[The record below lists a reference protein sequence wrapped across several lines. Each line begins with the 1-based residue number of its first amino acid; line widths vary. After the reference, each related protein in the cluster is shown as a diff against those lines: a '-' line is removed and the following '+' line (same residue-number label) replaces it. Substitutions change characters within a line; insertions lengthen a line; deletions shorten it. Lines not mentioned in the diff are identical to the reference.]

1 MYRAPGQGAK
11 RFAASDSRYA
21 IRNMSVTVIIGSQWG
36 DEGKGKAI
44 DYFARDAD
52 FVARYNGGNNAG
64 HTVINDLGTFKIHL
78 VPSGIFYPH
87 TINLMG
93 NGMVIDPQVLIDEMK
108 MVRDAGVDF
117 EKRLH
122 IAQRAH
128 LIMPYH
134 KLLDGLYEEAKGAGA
149 TGTTRRGIGPAFAD
163 KISYNGLR
171 WADFVGKTFDE
182 RLQVQIGLKNKIIVA
197 LGGDAL
203 DYENVREEY
212 WNYYE
217 QLKPYITELAP
228 IVQKGLAQNK
238 KFLLEQAMGSL
249 LDTDWGVYPY
259 VTASST
265 LASAATTGL
274 GIPPRKIS
282 RIIGVT
288 KAYSTRVGGGPM
300 PTEMADDHPA
310 RVQLGEIAATTGRVR
325 RAGWL
330 DLVPVRFTAQLNG
343 TDGLFLTKLDTLS
356 GIDELKI
363 CVGYKLDGKP
373 VEFSTLESSG
383 MARVE
388 PVYRTVRGWKQDI
401 QGIRKFGDLPK
412 NAQGYVETIEK
423 ITAVPVRF
431 IGTGPDRASVIK
443 R

>member
-1 MYRAPGQGAK
+1 MP
-11 RFAASDSRYA
+11 
-21 IRNMSVTVIIGSQWG
+21 VTVIVGSQWG

-64 HTVINDLGTFKIHL
+64 HTVVNELGTFKIHL

-87 TINLMG
+87 TQCLMG
-93 NGMVIDPQVLIDEMK
+93 NGMVIDPQVLLDEMK
-108 MVRDAGVDF
+108 ELQNAGVRL
-117 EKRLH
+117 ERRLH

-134 KLLDGLYEEAKGAGA
+134 KTLDGLYELAKGAGA

-171 WADFVGKTFDE
+171 WADFVGNTFDE
-182 RLQVQIGLKNKIIVA
+182 RLAVQIGLKNKIITA
-197 LGGDAL
+197 LGGDAF
-203 DYENVREEY
+203 DYEDVRETY
-212 WNYYE
+212 WNYYA
-217 QLKPYITELAP
+217 QLKPYIAELAP
-228 IVQKGLAQNK
+228 MVQKGLEHGK

-249 LDTDWGVYPY
+249 LDTDWGVYPF
-259 VTASST
+259 VTASTT

-300 PTEMADDHPA
+300 PTELPDDHPA
-310 RVQLGEIAATTGRVR
+310 REQLSETAATTGRKR

-330 DLVPVRFTAQLNG
+330 DLVAVRFTAQING
-343 TDGLFLTKLDTLS
+343 TDALFVTKLDTLT
-356 GIDELKI
+356 GIDELKV

-373 VEFSTLESSG
+373 VQFAELEGTG

-388 PVYRTVRGWKQDI
+388 PVYRSLRGWKEDVHGI
-401 QGIRKFGDLPK
+401 QKFAHLPK
-412 NAQGYVETIEK
+412 NAQRYIQAIEK
-423 ITAVPVRF
+423 IAGVPVRY
-431 IGTGPDRASVIK
+431 IGTGPEREAVIK
-443 R
+443 N